1 MMDSYFRSCHKI
13 AERKTH
19 FREDMVAH
27 MMKRLHGLSI
37 TATLLMLFGSVVI
50 FLVLVVS
57 MDTVSSLRTL
67 SNSRSVQAGVEASRT
82 IFSAM
87 QAIRFERGGTRRLLF
102 QPPGSDAAMVA
113 KLPGVRQSSA
123 VAVEAIANVCG
134 AVECASGLGAA
145 EVRAAIARLDSLR
158 NEVDAALKLAVAQR
172 RKDLVD
178 DWMGGSTVA
187 IDLLARSSTTLLE
200 PMRALDPLF
209 SELIG
214 VKDAVVAARE
224 AATPL
229 RVLFDGAMLQKK
241 VSSEDSIRMALAR
254 GQFDAAWRTVREA
267 AQRPTTPDAVKAAIA
282 AAERSYVSDYLK
294 VRDSVLTAVTA
305 GQEPPMR
312 LDDVNDLAD
321 RSMSTLDAVANAT
334 LDALAVRAAQHQSE
348 EITALSIN
356 AAFLVLALALG
367 IAGTLIVR
375 RRVAVPIHEISMAM
389 LRVADG
395 DLSGEVP
402 YRDRGDE
409 IGRLAGAL
417 VVFKEHAQERDRLEA
432 EQAEE
437 RRAKERRAGMVETL
451 VHNFDRTVSGILHTV
466 SASADTLESTAQ
478 SMSKTAI
485 HTNQQAAATAAAA
498 EQASSNVQTVA
509 TATEELTSSIAE
521 ISTQVARST
530 GIAEQAVAEAQQTT
544 EHVNGLVEQ
553 ANRIGEIVQLITN
566 IASQTNLL
574 ALNATIEAAR
584 AGEMGKGFA
593 VVASEVKNLAT
604 QTAKATEEI
613 AAQITSMQTATG
625 NAAASIT
632 GIGHTI
638 ATMSEIATTIAAA
651 IEEQG
656 AATSEISRN
665 VQQAAIGTQAVTN
678 NIADVSH
685 AATETG
691 SAAGDV
697 LDAAGQ
703 LSHEADRLR
712 GEVEQFLT
720 AIRAA

>member
-1 MMDSYFRSCHKI
+1 
-13 AERKTH
+13 
-19 FREDMVAH
+19 
-27 MMKRLHGLSI
+27 
-37 TATLLMLFGSVVI
+37 
-50 FLVLVVS
+50 
-57 MDTVSSLRTL
+57 
-67 SNSRSVQAGVEASRT
+67 
-82 IFSAM
+82 
-87 QAIRFERGGTRRLLF
+87 
-102 QPPGSDAAMVA
+102 
-113 KLPGVRQSSA
+113 
-123 VAVEAIANVCG
+123 
-134 AVECASGLGAA
+134 
-145 EVRAAIARLDSLR
+145 
-158 NEVDAALKLAVAQR
+158 
-172 RKDLVD
+172 
-178 DWMGGSTVA
+178 
-187 IDLLARSSTTLLE
+187 
-200 PMRALDPLF
+200 
-209 SELIG
+209 
-214 VKDAVVAARE
+214 
-224 AATPL
+224 
-229 RVLFDGAMLQKK
+229 
-241 VSSEDSIRMALAR
+241 MALAR
-254 GQFDAAWRTVREA
+254 GQFEAAWRMVREA
-267 AQRPTTPDAVKAAIA
+267 AQRPSTPEAVKAAIA
-282 AAERSYVSDYLK
+282 AAERSYISDYLK
-294 VRDSVLTAVTA
+294 VREAVLAAVTA

-312 LDDVNDLAD
+312 LNDVNELAD
-321 RSMSTLDAVANAT
+321 RSMRDLDAVANAT
-334 LDALAVRAAQHQSE
+334 LDAIAVSAAQHQSE

-356 AAFLVLALALG
+356 AAFLVLALGLG
-367 IAGTLIVR
+367 IAGTLIVH
-375 RRVAVPIHEISMAM
+375 RRVAVPIHEISKAM
-389 LRVADG
+389 LQVAGG

-402 YRDRGDE
+402 YRGRGDE

-417 VVFKEHAQERDRLEA
+417 VVFKEHAQERDRLETA
-432 EQAEE
+432 QAEE

-451 VHNFDRTVSGILHTV
+451 VHGFDRTVSGILHTV
-466 SASADTLESTAQ
+466 STSAGALESTAQ
-478 SMSKTAI
+478 AMTSTATY
-485 HTNQQAAATAAAA
+485 TNRQAAATATAA

-509 TATEELTSSIAE
+509 TATEELTASIAE
-521 ISTQVARST
+521 ISGQVSRST
-530 GIAEQAVAEAQQTT
+530 AIADQAVAEAQQTT

-613 AAQITSMQTATG
+613 AAQIASMQTATS

-656 AATSEISRN
+656 AATAEISRN
-665 VQQAAIGTQAVTN
+665 VQQAAVGTQAVTN

>member
-1 MMDSYFRSCHKI
+1 
-13 AERKTH
+13 
-19 FREDMVAH
+19 
-27 MMKRLHGLSI
+27 MKRLHSLSI
-37 TATLLMLFGSVVI
+37 TATLLMLFGGVVA
-50 FLVLVVS
+50 FLVLIVS
-57 MDTVSSLRTL
+57 MDTVSSFRTL
-67 SNSRSVQAGVEASRT
+67 SSSRSVQTVAEASRT

-87 QAIRFERGGTRRLLF
+87 QAIRSERGGTRRLLL
-102 QPPGSDAAMVA
+102 QPPGSDAPMLA
-113 KLPGVRQSSA
+113 KLPGLRQSSA
-123 VAVEAIANVCG
+123 VAVEAVATVCG
-134 AVECASGLGAA
+134 AVECASGLGTA
-145 EVRAAIARLDSLR
+145 EVRAAIARLDGLR
-158 NEVDAALKLAVAQR
+158 NEVDAALKITVAQR

-178 DWMGGSTVA
+178 EWMGGSTGA

-200 PMRALDPLF
+200 PMRTLDPLF

-214 VKDAVVAARE
+214 LKDAAVAARE

-241 VSSEDSIRMALAR
+241 VSSEDGSRMALAR
-254 GQFDAAWRTVREA
+254 GQFEAAWRMVREA
-267 AQRPTTPDAVKAAIA
+267 AQRPSTPEAVKAAIA
-282 AAERSYVSDYLK
+282 AAERSYISDYLK
-294 VRDSVLTAVTA
+294 VREAVLAAVTA

-312 LDDVNDLAD
+312 LNDVNELAD
-321 RSMSTLDAVANAT
+321 RSMRDLDAVANAT
-334 LDALAVRAAQHQSE
+334 LDAIAVSAAQHQSE

-356 AAFLVLALALG
+356 AAFLVLALGLG
-367 IAGTLIVR
+367 IAGTLIVH
-375 RRVAVPIHEISMAM
+375 RRVAVPIHEISKAM
-389 LRVADG
+389 LQVAGG

-402 YRDRGDE
+402 YRGRGDE

-417 VVFKEHAQERDRLEA
+417 VVFKEHAQERDRLETA
-432 EQAEE
+432 QAEE

-451 VHNFDRTVSGILHTV
+451 VHGFDRTVSGILHTV
-466 SASADTLESTAQ
+466 STSAGALESTAQ
-478 SMSKTAI
+478 AMTSTATY
-485 HTNQQAAATAAAA
+485 TNRQAAATATAA

-509 TATEELTSSIAE
+509 TATEELTASIAE
-521 ISTQVARST
+521 ISGQVSRST
-530 GIAEQAVAEAQQTT
+530 AIADQAVAEAQQTT

-613 AAQITSMQTATG
+613 AAQIASMQTATS

-656 AATSEISRN
+656 AATAEISRN
-665 VQQAAIGTQAVTN
+665 VQQAAVGTQAVTN